1 MLRQKPVGV
10 TTLLIILTLRKD
22 KSFAYDLFD
31 QAGRVNG
38 RVVLLLRSIERK
50 PEPDLICEKHSPIV
64 WLTWLVGIQRDCKQ
78 AYDNVGLWGMK
89 KVVNYTA
96 GGDWFYLKQL
106 YLVE

>member
-1 MLRQKPVGV
+1 MFWQKPVNV
-10 TTLLIILTLRKD
+10 MTLLIILTLRKD

-64 WLTWLVGIQRDCKQ
+64 LPTWVVGIQRGSKQ
-78 AYDNVGLWGMK
+78 GLL
-89 KVVNYTA
+89 TTS
-96 GGDWFYLKQL
+96 
-106 YLVE
+106 